1 MKKISV
7 WARHHIW
14 PARVIIITSIIILN
28 ILAIITGM
36 FLFQLNIVLSPVLLS
51 ISLAVY
57 YIVFL
62 LYPSKRQKQ
71 KISSSLFYKKQKICD
86 ALLAACTF
94 TAVLFISNDQ
104 FQRIQY
110 FSPVQA
116 SSNSLLPADSSIKAY
131 KSIAKFSASL
141 KTPEGKKLQ
150 LKERKKLLKQQVM
163 AVKNDPDMSKSN
175 KVLLIILSSIVA
187 LGLLGLVAAL
197 ACGISCDGSALGAIL
212 VGLGG
217 TALVIFLLVVAIRAI
232 NGKKRKQKRKVAEEI
247 TT

>member
-1 MKKISV
+1 MKKISI

-14 PARVIIITSIIILN
+14 PARIVIIISILILH
-28 ILAIITGM
+28 ILAVITGM
-36 FLFQLNIVLSPVLLS
+36 LLFQLNIVLSPALLA
-51 ISLAVY
+51 ISLAAY

-62 LYPSKRQKQ
+62 LYPSKWQKQ
-71 KISSSLFYKKQKICD
+71 NISSSLFYKKQKVCD
-86 ALLAACTF
+86 ALLAACSF

-116 SSNSLLPADSSIKAY
+116 SSNSLLPVDSTIKGY
-131 KSIAKFSASL
+131 KSIGQFSASL
-141 KTPEGKKLQ
+141 KTPEGKKLK
-150 LKERKKLLKQQVM
+150 LKERKKLLKQQVV
-163 AVKNDPDMSKSN
+163 AIKNDPDMSNSN

-197 ACGISCDGSALGAIL
+197 ACGISCDGSVLGAIL

-232 NGKKRKQKRKVAEEI
+232 NGKKRKQKRKAMEE
-247 TT
+247 TTT